1 MAKYNRK
8 IVENICALIRADS
21 YTIAEICE
29 QVGISKETY
38 YQWLKTKS
46 DFSDAIKKAEDEFN
60 DLIVT
65 EAKKSLIKM
74 IRGYTVQEKR
84 TVTADTGKKDDNGKP
99 IVKVKEHVVTDKHYQ
114 PNPTLVIFAL
124 TNRDPDN
131 WKNRQE
137 NKISGEVGIKSSLES
152 LSDDELKKIVDG
164 DGTDEEGNIN
174 S

>member
-1 MAKYNRK
+1 M
-8 IVENICALIRADS
+8 
-21 YTIAEICE
+21 
-29 QVGISKETY
+29 
-38 YQWLKTKS
+38 
-46 DFSDAIKKAEDEFN
+46 IK
-60 DLIVT
+60 
-65 EAKKSLIKM
+65 
-74 IRGYTVQEKR
+74 GYTVQEKR

-137 NKISGEVGIKSSLES
+137 NKLSGEVGIKSSLES
-152 LSDDELKKIVDG
+152 LSDEELKKIVDG

>member
-1 MAKYNRK
+1 MAKYNKK
-8 IVENICALIRADS
+8 IVEDICALIRADS
-21 YTIAEICE
+21 YTVAEICE
-29 QVGISKETY
+29 KVGIAKDTY
-38 YQWLKTKS
+38 YNWLKTKS
-46 DFSDAIKKAEDEFN
+46 DFSDAIKKAEDEFKEDMLAECN
-60 DLIVT
+60 RSLV
-65 EAKKSLIKM
+65 KLIK
-74 IRGYTVQEKR
+74 GYTVQEKR
-84 TVTADTGKKDDNGKP
+84 TVTADTGKKDENGKP
-99 IVKVKEHVVTDKHYQ
+99 IVKVKEHVVTDKHYPPSLGAIIHFQ
-114 PNPTLVIFAL
+114 